1 MNLVRYHEPFRG
13 LDDLHDEI
21 NRLFGV
27 SMGKQLLPK
36 EDILAP
42 SIDISEDREHVY
54 VEADLPGFDQKD
66 IKVTAKGNMLSIS
79 AKHDEKKEE
88 KNKNYH
94 RIERVQ
100 GSYFRQVMLPSTVE
114 SQKVKAGYKN
124 GVLKLTLPKKEEEKG
139 KEIKVE
145 TE

>member
-1 MNLVRYHEPFRG
+1 MTLMKYHEPFKA
-13 LDDLHDEI
+13 LEDLHEEI

-27 SMGKQLLPK
+27 SAGRGLATR
-36 EDILAP
+36 EDIFAP
-42 SIDISEDREHVY
+42 SIDISEDKDNIY

-66 IKVTAKGNMLSIS
+66 IKVNTKGSTLTIS

-100 GSYFRQVMLPSTVE
+100 GSFFRQVILPSTVE
-114 SQKVKAGYKN
+114 SARVKATYKN
-124 GVLKLTLPKKEEEKG
+124 GVLKLALPKKEEEKG
-139 KEIKVE
+139 KEVKIE
-145 TE
+145 NE